1 MTANL
6 IAICGTVLSGLLLAV
21 VEWLK
26 VGQAQAVGGKLEAA
40 KVSEAAAVGEA
51 KIAAAVVAAPATRL
65 AVIDQ
70 LKVGAF

>member
-6 IAICGTVLSGLLLAV
+6 IAICGTVLSRLLLAV

-26 VGQAQAVGGKLEAA
+26 MGQARAVGGKLEAA
-40 KVSEAAAVGEA
+40 KVSEATAVSET